1 MNNTLGLRNCELL
14 RVNAT
19 AALCAAPGVVV
30 EASAEAVSLAVEA
43 NYVDGDGR
51 FYLRGS
57 NICVYIL
64 WWGNAL

>member
-19 AALCAAPGVVV
+19 AALCAAPGVV

-57 NICVYIL
+57 SSICV
-64 WWGNAL
+64 